1 MSARRLQRLADRDGI
16 RVHSAERIFGA
27 RSGWLVRLT
36 LSARKFA
43 ELGASPDEPLCIA
56 EWPCVGARSRPGAG
70 DVLLEWFATLVGRGP
85 ERVPPEV
92 GTALNDD
99 LRYLLGDTYGEYKRA
114 SGF

>member
-1 MSARRLQRLADRDGI
+1 M
-16 RVHSAERIFGA
+16 
-27 RSGWLVRLT
+27 
-36 LSARKFA
+36 
-43 ELGASPDEPLCIA
+43 
-56 EWPCVGARSRPGAG
+56 
-70 DVLLEWFATLVGRGP
+70 LLEWFATLVGRGP